1 MKEEKPDSAIIV
13 QQEDAPI
20 PTPAAARPINWDA
33 DRGEN
38 QMDNHNLTHS
48 GRIVVI
54 TGLLLLIAG
63 LWAGFG
69 TLDEVS
75 TGTGKVIPSS
85 REQVLQSLDGG
96 ILVALNVHEGQRVDA
111 NQIVARLDPTR
122 SQSNV
127 GESVARY
134 QAALAASARLSA
146 EVNDSPL
153 KFPAALDAAPDLIA
167 SETRLYNLRRSQ
179 FADSKASINDSLNA
193 VNRELGITRR
203 LASTGAASSV
213 EVLRLDRQKSDLQLK
228 LLDLRSQYLVQA
240 REELAKATAEA
251 ASLAEV
257 IKGREDSVNRSTVRS
272 PVKGIVKNIKVNT
285 LGGVIPPNG
294 ELMEIVPVDDHLLI
308 EARLS
313 PRDIAF
319 IHPDQKALVKITAYD
334 YAIYGGLDG
343 VVDSISPDTIQDEAK
358 PEIYYYRVFIRT
370 SHGYLQNK
378 AGKRFNIVPGMIANV
393 DIKTGEKTVL
403 DYLVKPFNKAKEAL
417 RER

>member
-1 MKEEKPDSAIIV
+1 MKDDQPETDIALAE
-13 QQEDAPI
+13 QAPI
-20 PTPAAARPINWDA
+20 PTPANAQPLNWNGDH
-33 DRGEN
+33 GEN
-38 QMDNHNLTHS
+38 DLDNESLARS
-48 GRIVVI
+48 GRIV
-54 TGLLLLIAG
+54 TLCGALLLVAWG
-63 LWAGFG
+63 WASFS

-96 ILVALNVHEGQRVDA
+96 ILVALNVREGQRVEA
-111 NQIVARLDPTR
+111 GEVVARLDPTR

-146 EVNDSPL
+146 EVNELPL
-153 KFPAALDAAPDLIA
+153 TFPPALNDAPQLVA

-179 FADSKASINDSLNA
+179 FSDSKARVADSLSA
-193 VNRELGITRR
+193 VDRELAITRR
-203 LASTGAASSV
+203 LAKTGAASNV
-213 EVLRLDRQKSDLQLK
+213 EVLRLERQRSDLQLK
-228 LLDLRSQYLVQA
+228 ILDLRSQYLVQA

-251 ASLAEV
+251 ASLAE
-257 IKGREDSVNRSTVRS
+257 IIRGRTDSVTRMTVRS
-272 PVKGIVKNIKVNT
+272 PVKGIVKKIKVNT

-294 ELMEIVPVDDHLLI
+294 ELMEIVPRDDHLLI
-308 EARLS
+308 ETRLS

-319 IHPDQKALVKITAYD
+319 IHPDQSALVKITAYD
-334 YAIYGGLDG
+334 YAIYGSLKG

-358 PEIYYYRVFIRT
+358 PEVYYYRVFIRT
-370 SHGYLQNK
+370 ENDYLQNK

-393 DIKTGEKTVL
+393 DIKTGEKTVM
-403 DYLVKPFNKAKEAL
+403 DYLVKPFNKVKEAL

>member
-1 MKEEKPDSAIIV
+1 MKDDQPETDIALAE
-13 QQEDAPI
+13 QAPI
-20 PTPAAARPINWDA
+20 PTPANAQPLNWNGDH
-33 DRGEN
+33 GEN
-38 QMDNHNLTHS
+38 DLDNESLARS
-48 GRIVVI
+48 GRIV
-54 TGLLLLIAG
+54 TLCGALLLVAWG
-63 LWAGFG
+63 WASFS

-96 ILVALNVHEGQRVDA
+96 ILVALNVREGQRVEA
-111 NQIVARLDPTR
+111 GEVVARLDPTR

-146 EVNDSPL
+146 EVNELPL
-153 KFPAALDAAPDLIA
+153 TFPPALNDAPQLVA

-179 FADSKASINDSLNA
+179 FSDSKARVADSLSA
-193 VNRELGITRR
+193 VDRELAITRR
-203 LASTGAASSV
+203 LAKTGAASNV
-213 EVLRLDRQKSDLQLK
+213 EVLRLERQRSDLQLK
-228 LLDLRSQYLVQA
+228 ILDLRSQYLVQA

-251 ASLAEV
+251 VSLAE
-257 IKGREDSVNRSTVRS
+257 IIRGRTDSVTRMTVRS
-272 PVKGIVKNIKVNT
+272 PVKGIVKKIKVNT

-294 ELMEIVPVDDHLLI
+294 ELMEIVPRDDHLLI
-308 EARLS
+308 ETRLS

-319 IHPDQKALVKITAYD
+319 IHPDQSALVKITAYD
-334 YAIYGGLDG
+334 YAIYGSLKG

-358 PEIYYYRVFIRT
+358 PEVYYYRVFIRT
-370 SHGYLQNK
+370 ENDYLQNK

-393 DIKTGEKTVL
+393 DIKTGEKTVM
-403 DYLVKPFNKAKEAL
+403 DYLVKPFNKVKEAL